1 MANGMLVTNDDLS
14 RLRLSPDQKTSR
26 SNSKGEGQKA
36 DRVMRVM
43 VYKPIEL
50 SEDGN
55 DADLSDC

>member
-1 MANGMLVTNDDLS
+1 MLMENKDLS

-36 DRVMRVM
+36 DTLRRVKI
-43 VYKPIEL
+43 YKQIEL

-55 DADLSDC
+55 DADLSAC